1 MATTQSRAE
10 ASRQGLFP
18 RILLLGALL
27 VPLLTGI
34 LLSWHSMGALD
45 VWLHNQVGHDILSGK
60 GFPTT
65 NTFSY
70 TEPNHPWTN
79 HEWLFQV
86 VVGLLGPDIDQPIT
100 EGIGRWNLLRS
111 LLTAILLIVLVF
123 GDSVWRRLGRHP
135 GTSWAHCWLALP
147 LLLGVLLLWPRLT
160 LRPELFSY
168 LILVILVRDLDQP
181 LAHWTPQG
189 NWLDLVSPRRPLG
202 LALWLT
208 IIWTQFHGFSS
219 LAPVI
224 LLTAMLAGLLEKVL
238 FRPRGNQETLQGRWW
253 LLGVPLL
260 LLGLCISPNGVHGL
274 VYPLKAL
281 GQFRG
286 SEVDLRSTISELT
299 PLLETRD
306 SLGTTL
312 VAYKLSLAWGLIWV
326 AVTWGQTS
334 LLRILLWAA
343 AAVAAY
349 HGQRNIGIYG
359 VTFILL
365 HTGTTGIPLW
375 SRLPVNL
382 RKIPGFIPALA
393 ALGIAMLAAVPW
405 WGQIV
410 GDEFYLSE
418 GVSRRFGSG
427 ANPGRYPETAA
438 QVLRQA
444 SGTYVFTNVDAA
456 AFLLN
461 RGQARVFIDGRTEAY
476 STDRWVTYE
485 AIKRGDDVALSLLEK
500 SQPQRIFISSGGGTF
515 RTLTRTL
522 LQDSGWNL
530 DYRDETGFFFRP
542 RTVEEKS
549 LATLDHVISLNSLE
563 TALPDRATD
572 LTSARAADLCLAW
585 AIVMEVGGD
594 PKLQEV
600 ALRRGL
606 EFRPE
611 HPQLQHN
618 LGNIL
623 MAAGD
628 NVQAL
633 PLFRGAL
640 RVNGRLAGSAL
651 NAGVC
656 LLRLG
661 EAQQARQMFSRAT
674 RIDPRN
680 FQAWA
685 NLGVACQA
693 LGDRQGAIQALEKA
707 VLLEPRNQRLSNM
720 LQQLRSVS

>member
-10 ASRQGLFP
+10 ASRQGLFL
-18 RILLLGALL
+18 RILLLAALL

-34 LLSWHSMGALD
+34 LLSWHSMGVLD
-45 VWLHNQVGHDILSGK
+45 VWLHSQVGHEILSGE
-60 GFPTT
+60 GFPKT

-70 TEPNHPWTN
+70 TEPDHPWTN
-79 HEWLFQV
+79 HEWLFQIV
-86 VVGLLGPDIDQPIT
+86 VSLLGPDIDQPIS
-100 EGIGRWNLLRS
+100 EGIDRWNLFRS
-111 LLTAILLIVLVF
+111 LLAGTLLTVLVL
-123 GDSVWRRLGRHP
+123 GDGAWRRLGRHP
-135 GTSWAHCWLALP
+135 GASWAHCWLALP
-147 LLLGVLLLWPRLT
+147 LLLGVLLLWPRLM
-160 LRPELFSY
+160 LRPELLSY
-168 LILVILVRDLDQP
+168 LFLVILVRGLDGP
-181 LAHWTPQG
+181 LALWTPQG

-202 LALWLT
+202 LALWIT
-208 IIWTQFHGFSS
+208 VIWTQFHGFSS

-224 LLTAMLAGLLEKVL
+224 LLTALIAGLLEKVSH
-238 FRPRGNQETLQGRWW
+238 PTRGAQEAFQGRWW
-253 LLGVPLL
+253 PLGLPLL
-260 LLGLCISPNGVHGL
+260 LLGLCISPNGIHGL
-274 VYPLKAL
+274 IYPLKAL

-286 SEVDLRSTISELT
+286 SDVDLRSTISELT

-306 SLGTTL
+306 SLGQTIL
-312 VAYKLSLAWGLIWV
+312 AYKLSLAWGLIWV
-326 AVTWGQTS
+326 AVTWGRTS
-334 LLRILLWAA
+334 LLRIVLWAA
-343 AAVAAY
+343 AALAAY
-349 HGQRNIGIYG
+349 LGQRNIGIYG
-359 VTFILL
+359 VIFILL

-375 SRLPVNL
+375 SRLPVAL
-382 RKIPGFIPALA
+382 RKVPRLIPALA
-393 ALGIAMLAAVPW
+393 ALGIALLAAVPW
-405 WGQIV
+405 WGQII
-410 GDEFYLSE
+410 DDDFYLSE

-438 QVLRQA
+438 EVLKQTP
-444 SGTYVFTNVDAA
+444 GTHVFTNVDAA

-476 STDRWVTYE
+476 STGQWATYE
-485 AIKRGDDVALSLLEK
+485 AIKRGDEKALSLLEK
-500 SQPQRIFISSGGGTF
+500 SQPRRVFISSGGGAF

-530 DYRDETGFFFRP
+530 QNRDETGFLFLP
-542 RTVEEKS
+542 RTVGEEAV
-549 LATLDHVISLNSLE
+549 ATLDTDASLDSPE
-563 TALPDRATD
+563 AFLPDRSTD
-572 LTSARAADLCLAW
+572 LTPARAADLCLAW
-585 AIVMEVGGD
+585 AIVMEVGGNQQF
-594 PKLQEV
+594 QEV

-606 EFRPE
+606 EFRPD

-618 LGNIL
+618 LGNIM

-661 EAQQARQMFSRAT
+661 EAQQARQMFSRAA
-674 RIDPRN
+674 RIDPRD

-707 VLLEPRNQRLSNM
+707 TLLEPRNQRLSNM
-720 LQQLRSVS
+720 LQQLRSAS